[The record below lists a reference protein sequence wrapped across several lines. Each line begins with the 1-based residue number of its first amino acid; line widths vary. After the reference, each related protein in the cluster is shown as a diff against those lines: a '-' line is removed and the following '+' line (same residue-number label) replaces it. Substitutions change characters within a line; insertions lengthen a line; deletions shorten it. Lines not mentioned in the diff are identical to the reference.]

1 MGGWGHNQKI
11 TTKCHEIKRIP
22 TLTSSKTSLEN
33 AKARYGDFFTA
44 IHSHLTLA
52 LLQLEKEEG
61 VNPPPPIQGG
71 GERSVLAI
79 IKLYLQICI
88 PTIKTVPSR
97 FLLNL

>member
-11 TTKCHEIKRIP
+11 TTKCHEIKRIS

-52 LLQLEKEEG
+52 LMQLEKEEG
-61 VNPPPPIQGG
+61 VNPPPPHTGG
-71 GERSVLAI
+71 RGAECSC
-79 IKLYLQICI
+79 YNQI
-88 PTIKTVPSR
+88 VPS
-97 FLLNL
+97 NLYPYY

>member
-22 TLTSSKTSLEN
+22 TLTSS
-33 AKARYGDFFTA
+33 KARYGDFFTA